1 MFLVLY
7 VSYGS
12 EWNSITVDFRH
23 LMGTLLN
30 LLPIT
35 GKLGIR
41 GVREFII
48 YNYTYSK
55 IYTLYDCVFLYDS
68 VLEKKMYTVLS
79 D

>member
-1 MFLVLY
+1 
-7 VSYGS
+7 
-12 EWNSITVDFRH
+12 